1 MNFLDKFISNIN
13 QRPAMPLAVFPG
25 IQLIGARLI
34 DVVTNSETQVAVSN
48 AIHKRYKTSV
58 VMTAMD
64 LSVEAEAFDCPIAF
78 GENEVPTVSSP
89 IINSESDI
97 NLLRVPEIGE
107 KRTSVYLKT
116 ASMLKS
122 LEDKSYTLAVTIGPF
137 SLAGRLMGM
146 NDALCLTI
154 TEPTTLHKLLE
165 KCTRFLVNYA
175 QAFKINKTDGLLI
188 AEPAAGLLSP
198 PSVEEFSSNYLKQ
211 IVSEVQDESFPVVLH
226 NCGAKLQHLKA
237 KLSAGTYALHFGAP
251 MDIIEALKSSQH
263 RIILGNLDPAA
274 VFLNPIP
281 EETYTKTLE
290 LLQLTK
296 DFKNFIIS
304 SGCDIP
310 AGTKIENLDA
320 FFEACKT
327 DKK

>member
-1 MNFLDKFISNIN
+1 MNFLDKFLSDIN
-13 QRPAMPLAVFPG
+13 QSPAMPLAVFPG
-25 IQLIGARLI
+25 IQLVGGRLI
-34 DVVTNSETQVAVSN
+34 DVATDSETQVAVSN
-48 AIHKRYKTSV
+48 AIHKRYKTPV

-64 LSVEAEAFDCPIAF
+64 LSVESEAFGCPIAF

-89 IINSESDI
+89 IVSSESDI
-97 NLLRVPEIGE
+97 ESLRVPEIGE

-122 LEDKSYTLAVTIGPF
+122 LEDKPYTLAVTIGPF

-154 TEPTTLHKLLE
+154 TDTSTLHKLLE
-165 KCTRFLVNYA
+165 KCAMFLVNYA
-175 QAFKINKTDGLLI
+175 RAFKTNKADGLLI

-211 IVSEVQDESFPVVLH
+211 IVAEVQDGSFPVVLH

-237 KLSAGTYALHFGAP
+237 KLSASTYALHFGAP
-251 MDIIEALKSSQH
+251 MNIIEALKSSQD

-274 VFLNPIP
+274 VFLNSTA
-281 EETYTKTLE
+281 EETYAKTLE

-296 DFKNFIIS
+296 DFRNFIIS

-310 AGTKIENLDA
+310 AGTKIENLDG
-320 FFEACKT
+320 FFEACKKN
-327 DKK
+327 KK